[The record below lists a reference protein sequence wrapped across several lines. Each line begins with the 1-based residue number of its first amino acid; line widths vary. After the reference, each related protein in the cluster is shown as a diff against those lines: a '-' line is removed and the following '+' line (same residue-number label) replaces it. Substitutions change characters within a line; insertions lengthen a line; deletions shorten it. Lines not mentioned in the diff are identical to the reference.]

1 MTQVMWSV
9 LLLQMVY
16 YHETEGAQGGKG
28 SKQKAPRSGK
38 ERRGAT
44 KSAEKRL
51 VPVHDWI
58 PGATNG
64 CTVG

>member
-28 SKQKAPRSGK
+28 SKQKAPRRKQPAGGWRPEWLK
-38 ERRGAT
+38 
-44 KSAEKRL
+44 L
-51 VPVHDWI
+51 VTHRKW
-58 PGATNG
+58 
-64 CTVG
+64 

>member
-28 SKQKAPRSGK
+28 SKQKAPRRKQPAGGCRPEWLK
-38 ERRGAT
+38 
-44 KSAEKRL
+44 L
-51 VPVHDWI
+51 VTHQKW
-58 PGATNG
+58 
-64 CTVG
+64 